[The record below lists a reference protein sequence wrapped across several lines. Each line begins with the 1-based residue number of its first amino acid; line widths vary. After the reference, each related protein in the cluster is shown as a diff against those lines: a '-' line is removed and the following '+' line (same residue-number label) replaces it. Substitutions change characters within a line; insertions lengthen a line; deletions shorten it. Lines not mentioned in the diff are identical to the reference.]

1 MFTRATAICLMVA
14 ILSANFAR
22 LFVYAGFELNKQYI
36 AAELCE
42 NINKPWLH
50 CNGHCYFMKKVEQ
63 ARENEK
69 KQATRDNFTKTSV
82 SFFNQP
88 SSITFIEPALLT
100 SNKAVSSIY
109 TFQYNSTYINTPFI
123 PPKTVA

>member
-1 MFTRATAICLMVA
+1 MFTRATAICLIVA
-14 ILSANFAR
+14 ILSANFSR

-69 KQATRDNFTKTSV
+69 KQATRDNFTKTSL
-82 SFFNQP
+82 SFFTQP
-88 SSITFIEPALLT
+88 LSVIFLEPALLT
-100 SNKAVSSIY
+100 PNKAVS
-109 TFQYNSTYINTPFI
+109 THYNLPYSSRYINTPFI
-123 PPKTVA
+123 PPRLVA

>member
-1 MFTRATAICLMVA
+1 MFTRSTAVILIVA
-14 ILSANFAR
+14 ILSANFSR
-22 LFVYAGFELNKQYI
+22 LFVYAGFELNKKYI

-88 SSITFIEPALLT
+88 LSVKFLEPALL
-100 SNKAVSSIY
+100 SPNKAVS
-109 TFQYNSTYINTPFI
+109 TRYNFEYSSRYINAPFL
-123 PPKTVA
+123 PPKLVA